1 MSEGMKLREPS
12 CYQCQHRYCYEGHL
26 PMKKQGVNMKFGDVF
41 CTFGKRARRFRKRD
55 PQLKVPQWCPRRL
68 VMRKL
73 RIYGFQDAG
82 LWALHEKLCADL
94 GRELSPEGRH
104 YVLEQEKHTTLTARE
119 FLSRTGSET
128 DGELLDG
135 VTLAV
140 HQVLEIADGLQ
151 PVFFY
156 KTKEGYRYEPFF
168 RPQQ

>member
-73 RIYGFQDAG
+73 RIYP
-82 LWALHEKLCADL
+82 
-94 GRELSPEGRH
+94 PEGRH
-104 YVLEQEKHTTLTARE
+104 YVLEQEKDTTLTARE

-140 HQVLEIADGLQ
+140 HQVLEIDDGLQ